1 MARAARP
8 VNSVFLNAMVR
19 LAWVLLKRI
28 TSSPSARSKRA
39 VTVHYDIAADFA
51 VLCSNCHRMI
61 HRTAD
66 PSNLAQFRDMVQSN
80 KV

>member
-1 MARAARP
+1 MLLGRLRAF
-8 VNSVFLNAMVR
+8 NL
-19 LAWVLLKRI
+19 
-28 TSSPSARSKRA
+28 TPSMN